1 MERLYGMGQM
11 LQQVYGMAR
20 SNTYQIQDRETKS
33 LKAKHV
39 LIIWQ
44 QICSQ
49 YSSVLQYFK
58 PCPLRVALCSTMGRF
73 GSFWPRVG

>member
-39 LIIWQ
+39 LII
-44 QICSQ
+44 
-49 YSSVLQYFK
+49 
-58 PCPLRVALCSTMGRF
+58 
-73 GSFWPRVG
+73 